1 MFGNKRLGG
10 NYSMIKQNEKGM
22 TLIEVLGILI
32 ILTLISFFVFNIM
45 NSSSKQQ
52 SEQTKESLQLQD
64 GAYILKQITKDL
76 RKSFKVT
83 SITSGDNTIF
93 YFQDQTNNSLF
104 IYEYKNSNYE
114 LYRNNVLIGKNIK
127 SLSIYGDQTVHLD
140 FMLNNKNFE
149 TSITFRRGSS

>member
-1 MFGNKRLGG
+1 
-10 NYSMIKQNEKGM
+10 MIKKNEKGM
-22 TLIEVLGILI
+22 SLIEVLAILI
-32 ILTLISFFVFNIM
+32 IFTIISLFMFSIM
-45 NSSSKQQ
+45 NLSSKQQ
-52 SEQTKESLQLQD
+52 HEQTTESLQLQD

-83 SITSGDNTIF
+83 SKTSGDSTIF

-127 SLSIYGDQTVHLD
+127 SFSIYGDQTVHLD

>member
-1 MFGNKRLGG
+1 
-10 NYSMIKQNEKGM
+10 MIKQNEKGM